1 MGINIRS
8 VAVSRSLENNGEGPG
23 SVPQAWKREFVRPV
37 AGRAQNFPIP
47 DCAHPLRPTDERTAA
62 DRRAGAL
69 DASIDDL
76 LIAAADRASRQL
88 KAGWPKLSAATLH
101 VWSRAFPALLGL
113 LVVAAAFTTA
123 GTIGVSIFVVL
134 PIAFRIWVVMQPVA
148 TSPDPRLRPLF
159 PVAPDEEFP
168 VYTVIAPLRGEARV
182 VNQLLSG
189 IERLNYP
196 TDKLD
201 VILAVEAD
209 DHETR
214 NAITARRHR
223 IPITVIPIP
232 PTKPGTKPKALD
244 VALPLAR
251 GMFTVIYDAEDRP
264 ERNQL
269 RVALNAFRS
278 AGNDLA
284 CVQARLCM
292 DTDTSWLARY
302 FTAEYA
308 GHFDVFLPRL
318 AAFGLPI
325 PLGGS
330 SNHFRTETLR
340 AVGGWDPYNVTEDAD
355 LGMRLARFGY
365 RCAVIDSTT
374 YEEAPTDVRR
384 WINQR
389 SRWFKGWMQTW
400 LVHMREPCRLYREL
414 GPAGFLTFQFIVGGN
429 ALVALAHPALL
440 AKLFWDLAAMAYG
453 GYDSTL
459 VLWLSYHLSVAAIGY
474 SVSAYLGYLGLSHR
488 GVPNKVLILIWT
500 PIHWLLLSVA
510 AWWGAFELIGAP
522 SHWRK
527 TEHGLGQ
534 GETTDSVVNLLR
546 LLRAAA

>member
-318 AAFGLPI
+318 AALGLPI

-389 SRWFKGWMQTW
+389 SRWFKGWM
-400 LVHMREPCRLYREL
+400 RL
-414 GPAGFLTFQFIVGGN
+414 
-429 ALVALAHPALL
+429 
-440 AKLFWDLAAMAYG
+440 
-453 GYDSTL
+453 S
-459 VLWLSYHLSVAAIGY
+459 S
-474 SVSAYLGYLGLSHR
+474 
-488 GVPNKVLILIWT
+488 
-500 PIHWLLLSVA
+500 
-510 AWWGAFELIGAP
+510 
-522 SHWRK
+522 
-527 TEHGLGQ
+527 
-534 GETTDSVVNLLR
+534 
-546 LLRAAA
+546 